1 MLASPMRSQTSAN
14 SQRPIGTV
22 ISIGWIGWSWM
33 LAGVF
38 TGNSSQGY
46 DTLTAID
53 GEAFGPKIFISD
65 SGRMVLDAPTAS
77 LPADSVHGIWFVE
90 LGFDTSGTATAIP
103 GLTLAPMPVNLDN
116 EHWRYQAWLTHTT
129 ATGVEYIPLGGFLQ
143 RDLPDDNGAGP
154 GAGPNV
160 SKAYQA
166 PGEDF
171 VSGTQRQLNDGTY
184 GVVISAEPTTVAL
197 SRPLLTVLQHER
209 IAAGTP
215 ARKVLILERPATG
228 PSLQVMV
235 DR

>member
-1 MLASPMRSQTSAN
+1 MLLERSRERWSVDKAGKTWTVDIRSDARWHDGTPVTSDD
-14 SQRPIGTV
+14 V
-22 ISIGWIGWSWM
+22 
-33 LAGVF
+33 VF
-38 TGNSSQGY
+38 TIRTLQDPNYQGPS
-46 DTLTAID
+46 A
-53 GEAFGPKIFISD
+53 
-65 SGRMVLDAPTAS
+65 
-77 LPADSVHGIWFVE
+77 
-90 LGFDTSGTATAIP
+90 TSWSEVT
-103 GLTLAPMPVNLDN
+103 V
-116 EHWRYQAWLTHTT
+116 T
-129 ATGVEYIPLGGFLQ
+129 ATGPRQVRFTLDTPLGGFLQ

>member
-1 MLASPMRSQTSAN
+1 M
-14 SQRPIGTV
+14 V
-22 ISIGWIGWSWM
+22 
-33 LAGVF
+33 
-38 TGNSSQGY
+38 TGMPLLH
-46 DTLTAID
+46 DM
-53 GEAFGPKIFISD
+53 AFRIRAVHSVRVRVPGPD
-65 SGRMVLDAPTAS
+65 Y
-77 LPADSVHGIWFVE
+77 
-90 LGFDTSGTATAIP
+90 
-103 GLTLAPMPVNLDN
+103 
-116 EHWRYQAWLTHTT
+116 WR
-129 ATGVEYIPLGGFLQ
+129 GFLQ